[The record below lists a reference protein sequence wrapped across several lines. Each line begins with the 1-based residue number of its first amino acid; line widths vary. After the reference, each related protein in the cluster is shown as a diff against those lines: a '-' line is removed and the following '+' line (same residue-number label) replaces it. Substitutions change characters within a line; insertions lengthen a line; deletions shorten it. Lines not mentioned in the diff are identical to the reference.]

1 MPWLRPRSSM
11 LWQCI
16 IRSSLSLAMPSAEH
30 RAMTMASLA
39 AARSMLLMRLPASG
53 GVDDGLAVGAV
64 VDADARL
71 DGLLVGGI
79 QSQRH
84 VVEVLLE
91 QLHRPL
97 HQLRAVALG
106 GADVHIQVGG
116 AGGDLLGGTLED
128 GALVVAVHGLADGG
142 GDTVDALADGD
153 EGLAGGVVALVG
165 DLLVLQ
171 LVGAGDN
178 DGRRGH
184 DGLGGGGRPRRRPG
198 PQRGAAAAADLST

>member
-1 MPWLRPRSSM
+1 HHPL
-11 LWQCI
+11 LVVLGDAVGGAQGDDDGVVGGGQI
-16 IRSSLSLAMPSAEH
+16 DVAD
-30 RAMTMASLA
+30 A
-39 AARSMLLMRLPASG
+39 AAGVG

-142 GDTVDALADGD
+142 GDAVDALADGD

-171 LVGAGDN
+171 LVGAGD
-178 DGRRGH
+178 
-184 DGLGGGGRPRRRPG
+184 
-198 PQRGAAAAADLST
+198 